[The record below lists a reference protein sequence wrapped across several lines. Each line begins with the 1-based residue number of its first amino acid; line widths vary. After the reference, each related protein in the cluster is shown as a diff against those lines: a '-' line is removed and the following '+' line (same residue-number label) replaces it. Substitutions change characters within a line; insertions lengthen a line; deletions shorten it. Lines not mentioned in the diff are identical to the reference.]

1 MNKGKCWDIYDLIE
15 RDERRKQAELRRMER
30 DKEWR
35 IKMKNQNRLSDKE
48 VSLSID
54 ILESVLNWYKG
65 LSAVRKL
72 NAKQEKYLGGK
83 DE

>member
-1 MNKGKCWDIYDLIE
+1 
-15 RDERRKQAELRRMER
+15 
-30 DKEWR
+30 
-35 IKMKNQNRLSDKE
+35 MKNQNRLSDKE

-83 DE
+83 DESSPPTRR

>member
-1 MNKGKCWDIYDLIE
+1 MTKDANNRNCE
-15 RDERRKQAELRRMER
+15 
-30 DKEWR
+30 EWNATKSGGL
-35 IKMKNQNRLSDKE
+35 KMKNQNRLSDKE

-83 DE
+83 NE

>member
-1 MNKGKCWDIYDLIE
+1 M
-15 RDERRKQAELRRMER
+15 R
-30 DKEWR
+30 
-35 IKMKNQNRLSDKE
+35 NQNRLSDKE

-72 NAKQEKYLGGK
+72 NAKQEKYLEMKDGK
-83 DE
+83 TEAFRCGCCNYCKNSKILNEDSIEIL

>member
-1 MNKGKCWDIYDLIE
+1 MTKGESKRNCE
-15 RDERRKQAELRRMER
+15 
-30 DKEWR
+30 EWNATKR
-35 IKMKNQNRLSDKE
+35 GGLKMRNQNRLSDKE

-72 NAKQEKYLGGK
+72 NAKQEKYLGGNDGK
-83 DE
+83 IN

>member
-1 MNKGKCWDIYDLIE
+1 
-15 RDERRKQAELRRMER
+15 
-30 DKEWR
+30 
-35 IKMKNQNRLSDKE
+35 MKNQNRLSDKE

-65 LSAVRKL
+65 LAAVRKL

-83 DE
+83 DEINPPTQG

>member
-1 MNKGKCWDIYDLIE
+1 
-15 RDERRKQAELRRMER
+15 
-30 DKEWR
+30 
-35 IKMKNQNRLSDKE
+35 MKNQNRLSDKE

-72 NAKQEKYLGGK
+72 NAKQEKFLDQVKGERQIFATKKEAEQKLAEIKG
-83 DE
+83 E

>member
-1 MNKGKCWDIYDLIE
+1 M
-15 RDERRKQAELRRMER
+15 R
-30 DKEWR
+30 
-35 IKMKNQNRLSDKE
+35 NQNRLSDKE

-83 DE
+83 NGKINL

>member
-1 MNKGKCWDIYDLIE
+1 MTK
-15 RDERRKQAELRRMER
+15 DESKRNCE
-30 DKEWR
+30 EWNATKSGGL
-35 IKMKNQNRLSDKE
+35 KMKNQNRLSDKE

>member
-1 MNKGKCWDIYDLIE
+1 MTKDENKRNCE
-15 RDERRKQAELRRMER
+15 
-30 DKEWR
+30 EWNATKR
-35 IKMKNQNRLSDKE
+35 GGLKMRNQNRLSDKE

-83 DE
+83 NGKINL

>member
-1 MNKGKCWDIYDLIE
+1 
-15 RDERRKQAELRRMER
+15 
-30 DKEWR
+30 
-35 IKMKNQNRLSDKE
+35 MKNQNRLSDKE

-72 NAKQEKYLGGK
+72 NAKQEKYLDKVRGESNVK
-83 DE
+83 D